1 MKTMIQPLGATL
13 AQPVKAKAKGD
24 ATGFAQLLT
33 NVMETIETIQPESQ
47 PQAESNSSEKQ
58 PKEEQTVPFIP
69 LLTLA
74 NLPAEQTSK
83 PLPSS
88 KDAKEASEANEPLN
102 SLLAQMNPDKGKPSE
117 MKLPGFIKSEL
128 LKLDPDA
135 EQFVKLANSKTVPVE
150 ELKTAI
156 AKALLENNETLTKK
170 EQSNLL
176 ATLKSSEGVTSM
188 KDSLAAL
195 MQKVDARQGTGEQL
209 GTDVKQPVMKDSL
222 ATLMHKVD
230 IRQGTG
236 EQLETEAKQ
245 PAENLPQSEIEPSEN
260 LETVKVQV
268 DDQPESLPQMKTS
281 EAPQSL
287 VKESNTPVPVR
298 QVSTSLSDM
307 IMERMQV
314 MKNGDESHIR
324 IKLSPENL
332 GQLDIRLTTSDGKV
346 TAFIATATSAAKEM
360 IESQLHQ
367 LRQTLVQQ
375 GVQLDKVEVIQ
386 QPTSPSQSSMLQ
398 DGRSHQGQQFDQGK
412 QHRGERRDEYEV
424 DDNPLITQ
432 DKEEENSGINYAV

>member
-1 MKTMIQPLGATL
+1 MKTMIQPLGAPP
-13 AQPVKAKAKGD
+13 AQPVKAKAAGD

-47 PQAESNSSEKQ
+47 PQADSNSSEKQ
-58 PKEEQTVPFIP
+58 PKEEQTVPFNP

-88 KDAKEASEANEPLN
+88 KGAKEASEANEPLN
-102 SLLAQMNPDKGKPSE
+102 SLLAQMNPEKGKPSE
-117 MKLPGFIKSEL
+117 IKLPGFIKSEL
-128 LKLDPDA
+128 LKLDPDV
-135 EQFVKLANSKTVPVE
+135 EQLVKLANSKTVPVE

-156 AKALLENNETLTKK
+156 AKVMVENNETLTKK
-170 EQSNLL
+170 DQSNLL
-176 ATLKSSEGVTSM
+176 ATLKSSEGVTSK
-188 KDSLAAL
+188 KDPLAAFI
-195 MQKVDARQGTGEQL
+195 QKVE
-209 GTDVKQPVMKDSL
+209 
-222 ATLMHKVD
+222 

-245 PAENLPQSEIEPSEN
+245 PAESLPQPEMEPSEN
-260 LETVKVQV
+260 LEPAKAQV
-268 DDQPESLPQMKTS
+268 DDLPSLPQMKTS

-287 VKESNTPVPVR
+287 VKESNAPVPVR
-298 QVSTSLSDM
+298 QVSTSISDM
-307 IMERMQV
+307 ILERMQV
-314 MKNGDESHIR
+314 MKNGDESQIR

-332 GQLDIRLTTSDGKV
+332 GQLDIRLTTSDGKL

-386 QPTSPSQSSMLQ
+386 QPSSPSSSMMQ

-432 DKEEENSGINYAV
+432 EKEEENSGINYAV

>member
-1 MKTMIQPLGATL
+1 MKTMIQPLGAPP
-13 AQPVKAKAKGD
+13 AQPVKAKAAGD

-69 LLTLA
+69 LLTIT

-83 PLPSS
+83 PLSSS
-88 KDAKEASEANEPLN
+88 KDAKEASEANESLN
-102 SLLAQMNPDKGKPSE
+102 SLLAQMNPEKGKPSE
-117 MKLPGFIKSEL
+117 IKLPGFIKSEL
-128 LKLDPDA
+128 LKLDPDV
-135 EQFVKLANSKTVPVE
+135 EQLVKLANSKTVPVE
-150 ELKTAI
+150 ELKTAV
-156 AKALLENNETLTKK
+156 AKAMVENNETLTKK
-170 EQSNLL
+170 DQSNLL

-188 KDSLAAL
+188 KDSLAAFI
-195 MQKVDARQGTGEQL
+195 Q
-209 GTDVKQPVMKDSL
+209 
-222 ATLMHKVD
+222 KVD

-245 PAENLPQSEIEPSEN
+245 PAESLPQSEIEPSEN
-260 LETVKVQV
+260 LETAKTQV

-287 VKESNTPVPVR
+287 VKESNTLVPVR

-307 IMERMQV
+307 IMGRMQV

-386 QPTSPSQSSMLQ
+386 QPTSPSSSMLQ

>member
-1 MKTMIQPLGATL
+1 MIQPLGAPP
-13 AQPVKAKAKGD
+13 AQPVKAKAAGD

-69 LLTLA
+69 LLTIT

-83 PLPSS
+83 PLSSS
-88 KDAKEASEANEPLN
+88 KDAKEASEANESLN
-102 SLLAQMNPDKGKPSE
+102 SLLAQMNPEKGKPSE
-117 MKLPGFIKSEL
+117 IKLPGFIKSEL
-128 LKLDPDA
+128 LKLDPDV
-135 EQFVKLANSKTVPVE
+135 EQLVKLANSKTVPVE
-150 ELKTAI
+150 ELKTAV
-156 AKALLENNETLTKK
+156 AKAMVENNETLTKK
-170 EQSNLL
+170 DQSNLL

-188 KDSLAAL
+188 KDSLAAFI
-195 MQKVDARQGTGEQL
+195 Q
-209 GTDVKQPVMKDSL
+209 
-222 ATLMHKVD
+222 KVD

-245 PAENLPQSEIEPSEN
+245 PAESLPQSEIEPSEN
-260 LETVKVQV
+260 LETAKTQV

-287 VKESNTPVPVR
+287 VKESNTLVPVR

-307 IMERMQV
+307 IMGRMQV

-386 QPTSPSQSSMLQ
+386 QPTSPSSSMLQ